1 MTGPFPEKPSR
12 VVPGAGGV
20 PIAVFSL
27 GSGPPLVLVHGTT
40 ADHTA
45 WRTVAPLLAPDHT
58 LHAIDRRGRGAS
70 GDGPPRAAEGYALD
84 LEYADVAAVVDAVAA
99 EAGSRVDVVGHSYG
113 GRCGLGAAELT
124 LNLRR
129 LVCYEGAPAPRG
141 QQFERSELVEELV
154 RLLES
159 GDPDAVMETF
169 MRRVTGMDDEAIA
182 AYRANPVWPVRV
194 AAAHTVP
201 RELVAARLDPP
212 ERFEGLSNPVL
223 LIAGTASPPVFRDGA
238 AALARV
244 LADAHL
250 VTIDGAAHAAHHTH
264 PGAFVEAVETFL
276 RA

>member
-1 MTGPFPEKPSR
+1 MTGPFSVAPSR

-20 PIAVFSL
+20 PIAVFSV

-45 WRTVAPLLAPDHT
+45 WRTVAPLLARTHT

-70 GDGPPRAAEGYALD
+70 GDGPSTTAEGYALD

-99 EAGSRVDVVGHSYG
+99 ESGSPVDVVGHSYG

-124 LNLRR
+124 ANVRR

-141 QQFERSELVEELV
+141 QPFERDELVAELV
-154 RLLES
+154 HLLQI

-169 MRRVTGMDDEAIA
+169 MRRVTGMDDAAIA
-182 AYRANPVWPVRV
+182 AYRANPVWPARV
-194 AAAHTVP
+194 AAGNTVP
-201 RELVAARLDPP
+201 RELVAARLDAP
-212 ERFEGLSNPVL
+212 ERFEGLATPVL
-223 LIAGTASPPVFRDGA
+223 LVVGTASPPVFRDGA
-238 AALARV
+238 AALAA
-244 LADAHL
+244 LLPDARL

-264 PGAFVEAVETFL
+264 PEAFVAAVEAFL
-276 RA
+276 A